1 MQVGSIFGVWPGRGF
16 VGRAAHEQVAAGYA
30 VYGPKTVL
38 VLARPITAAEAV
50 AGAAAAAEQ
59 SGGEQQSTAERR
71 LVVQEY
77 VLQPSGAWQLSRC
90 GVVLV

>member
-1 MQVGSIFGVWPGRGF
+1 MWPGRGF

-50 AGAAAAAEQ
+50 AGAAAAVQ

-71 LVVQEY
+71 LVVHEY

-90 GVVLV
+90 GIVLV